1 MGEKKI
7 VRQTRGT
14 LEPPEG
20 LYPTG
25 LGNRGYKLLPKS
37 PRGWCSKAPRGLV
50 TVLYD
55 RPKRSLRRVRVIH
68 YINDDVLAG
77 GSFRP
82 LVTVGPAGFIAFLPL
97 TVWAL
102 GFIPWMAKL
111 NTIERLAKSEAI
123 IMLKQ
128 QAPGF
133 NLKGS
138 EQC

>member
-1 MGEKKI
+1 MCKQIADRLCCG
-7 VRQTRGT
+7 VHYVWQ
-14 LEPPEG
+14 L
-20 LYPTG
+20 LYMT
-25 LGNRGYKLLPKS
+25 YLLPSQRAKMVFLDESTKS
-37 PRGWCSKAPRGLV
+37 YQIM
-50 TVLYD
+50 TVALIILFAFFCL
-55 RPKRSLRRVRVIH
+55 SV
-68 YINDDVLAG
+68 
-77 GSFRP
+77 SFRP